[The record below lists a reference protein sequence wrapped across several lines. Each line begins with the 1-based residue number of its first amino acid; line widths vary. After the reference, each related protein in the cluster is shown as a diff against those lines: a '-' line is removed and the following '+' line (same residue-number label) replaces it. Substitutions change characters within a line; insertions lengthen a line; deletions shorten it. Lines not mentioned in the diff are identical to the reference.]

1 MSMKALY
8 LLFGLLLL
16 TTIGIAPPAPFLV
29 GGWVQYSNGDP
40 VNDPQ
45 VNLTNLNTGK
55 VFTAE
60 ISNDCY
66 QILPVNISA
75 GDVVRFNVTDGVTY
89 NITNYTVTEDDLN
102 NSGIFDYA
110 LILVS
115 TSPGITD
122 FSQDSLASPV
132 SPDSPVIE
140 VENETG
146 MSGTANSTA
155 PFMIYGWVFY
165 ENGSGC
171 IDPVVNITNLNTNKW
186 WLAET
191 LNGSHYYQLVLN
203 TANIRAGDVI
213 RINASKDGAVW
224 STNHTIV
231 KNDIDNGIIEV
242 NFNEEGVLPDLTVT
256 QVFSPQKWLIANSS
270 NTIIAEI
277 KNDGTAITDEFN
289 VSLTANGALIDV
301 ITVTSMATG
310 ANKSVSFNWT
320 MQHDGNYT
328 LLVTADSD
336 NKIEE
341 SNEINNNFSRTV
353 YVGTPD
359 IVVTE
364 IYYYPLSPVN
374 DSDPVNITA
383 IIENRGS
390 KGAWVNINFYIVEK
404 TPWGDPSYVN
414 VDPFASNPVYIE
426 AHGVNTTSAI
436 WNATCGIYE
445 IKVVADDSS
454 RTTDITVTPS
464 RDFTVVNIN
473 PSPSTAIFG
482 DNVTLN
488 ITVMNTGIR
497 TGDAEIYVSLDN
509 GGNAEL
515 IYSTSRTLEPGIP
528 DYIVF
533 EWDTSSTNLGGDC
546 NISVVVDPYKNTSEI
561 NETNNDMTHSIFVN
575 GTDLAVR
582 DVIIPRPDHI
592 EFEDE
597 LYKGDIVNVTARI
610 ENRGSIDAANFSV
623 GFYDNDTSGNISLIN
638 MTNISSLSAGNYLYI
653 NATWDL
659 LDASETEHHMQ
670 VRIDHC
676 DNPEN
681 DLSNNYNE
689 TSRYVIA
696 PWILDVSFSSLS
708 VKEGEDITIAA
719 IVTNSG
725 TRDRNASVK
734 FYSDHIYLDDILFK
748 EKTINV
754 AGNSSNTTEVVWNAR
769 PLLSGPMSNLTKTRV
784 ISVSVD
790 NSNPAPY
797 SINIEPANLTI
808 EGIVVYPD
816 HNVTIT
822 VKNNENRTIHPTF
835 WFYDVNHTVCYVVPN
850 KNYYGNVVKG
860 VYSITHPDALS
871 MSIYFSKIDYEASSG
886 NKAPWF
892 NVTDKNENLIYN
904 KIFPSSKTSFEI
916 LNFWT
921 KWGVGDTINITHMQI
936 KGPIKSAALLE
947 YRHLSLNANETKNF
961 TVQWN
966 ATMGEDHT
974 LWVQLSNKTQH
985 KNISLNIDL
994 AVTDV
999 SANSTTSD
1007 GNLENITA
1015 AIANLG
1021 YGNASEFKVKFF
1033 VDDPN
1038 ILFYTKNVTNLDS
1051 NTTITIPAN
1060 WTADTWNEKE
1070 GIATLNHTIWVE
1082 IDRCGNSDLNENNN
1096 RKSRSIQ
1103 INPTRDFS
1111 VTNISFIQNKENEH
1125 LTINTT
1131 IKNFGIPGSANVSIH
1146 ADKDGRSYQINSTYL
1161 NNGSD
1166 DVIVQWNN
1174 ASIVGHYT
1182 INAIVDPDN
1191 RTFEINESNNS
1202 MILPVYIEAPDLTI
1216 VNLTI
1221 DDSNPLEGDMVNI
1234 TAEIANVG
1242 DRPVNAS
1249 LIIYDSKRVSEEY
1262 NKYISPNR
1270 YTKKSVNISG
1280 NNATA
1285 MRLYLWYKM
1294 SYGGNL
1300 RLYDNKNRL
1309 ISSLSLDNDTFSGWT
1324 EWVVGDSIT
1333 VELENRGGSADLM
1346 ISKYD
1351 YLTTEDMINSTIQTT
1366 NTTNF
1371 TVSWNASTAGERNI
1385 VAIIYPENS
1394 ILELN
1399 EYNNSKT
1406 EFLRVRGAD
1415 LTVSELQLTV
1425 NGSEINGTIANGTI
1439 VNINATITNIGV
1451 KPTAKDFNVS
1461 LVCDDI
1467 YGERMEITKKTKQ
1480 SLYPNN
1486 STNVNATWNATIG
1499 DYTITAI
1506 ADPENRIFET
1516 SNSNNTLSKNV
1527 VVLGADLSITDT
1539 TFRVMPPDGA
1549 DINNASS
1556 PLYDT
1561 DTVVIN
1567 ATIKNRGLV
1576 RADAFSAYIFYE
1588 YEYLGNE
1595 YRNSSWIGDKNDK
1608 WINKGYDGAECICI
1622 HITNLF
1628 NINDRLIVYDGTG
1641 TEIARPDRSCWIPVM
1656 GDTAT
1661 IKYSNVHGLGFTADY
1676 YAGNIT
1682 KFENITLIPAGSIN
1696 ISMRQPVG
1704 TGNHPARVFAD
1715 PENIVPGDPDD
1726 NNYADSTLHV
1736 LPSRDFFPEI
1746 YLTHNGSVIG
1756 VNNTVLDGN
1765 TVTVDVGIRMGI
1777 NESDPYHEYRE
1788 GIVDVDIIDEHD
1800 WIDIPS
1806 PRNELTP
1813 YGYAYVISYPGADA
1827 IRLHFSELDVSPRD
1841 VVEIRDENGTLLCTI
1856 SSYTPISPW
1865 VSGDEIYVYRVRKPV
1880 AYGDYR
1886 YIACSIDKYQ
1896 YRIINRTTVEI
1907 AANGTAHTSARFS
1920 PGAGDHIIHV
1930 ITDPDDKIGEL
1941 NESNNEVNKTMYVEP
1956 CRDPAVVN
1964 IAFSPEMPDPGD
1976 AVIVT
1981 ANVTNYGNITSTF
1994 TIDLYAAKYEY
2005 RPYES
2010 LHPYDK
2016 SKPMYDVF
2024 EKDITTYPEANWTG
2038 VHFTRISTIDGLS
2051 KVDMHVYDRDGE
2063 ISENYYGF
2071 EGRDVW
2077 AWIKGDVL
2085 KLDTKQVCNL
2095 HGCIWGFSI
2104 DTVAHTVTLNQ
2115 TTVTLE
2121 PGETASVTGILPNV
2135 RIGNRSI
2142 TYTITAVVDQDNTVF
2157 ETNELNNVV
2166 SRELVANCPD
2176 LMVDFSPPDKAV
2188 IRNIGTGV
2196 AKDVEVR
2203 MWHDVN
2209 YTRYKEK
2216 YHRTE
2221 QRYMRFPPDEEKPYE
2236 NPDAV
2241 RVHFEKLTFDEGE
2254 FRVKNGTEII
2264 HTLPPGNYPD
2274 TWVEVEGKVSRIY
2287 CNYTDVKIDRYEY
2300 AYDLPVGDVL
2310 AGDIKKK
2317 EIPWTE
2323 YEEPYN
2329 LTIDADP
2336 GNDVIESNEDN
2347 NNKTIRMGA
2356 DLTLKRHTIPDYL
2369 QVDKPLNF
2377 IVRIENKGTM
2387 SIPAFNVTLYV
2398 KPDNGT
2404 MIPVE
2409 NHTIEKL
2416 GAKDDCHVKFEWKPP
2431 TDGKYRFIIRVD
2443 PEDRIVELD
2452 EDNNELILYDILV
2465 FKRLGYGGSYL
2476 KTYAK
2481 DEANGGFIFKMG
2493 DRDGK
2498 GDPDQWYQGNFQNGN
2513 TYKTKWNISLPA
2525 DANIKIARLY
2535 LYWGFTK
2542 GYTQP
2547 TEFNLKFNDYSPTQ
2561 SPGYPDYSDYPI
2573 EEGIEKRNNY
2583 ASGVYCYDVKDYITG
2598 SDEAT
2603 VTIRNLHGASYTCIA
2618 GMSIVIIYESD
2629 SGVLTKYWINE
2640 GADLLAARGG
2650 GTFFSSLS
2658 PDECTTKVFFD
2669 GGVDFDGLSNATLI
2683 TVVPWGNY
2691 GNELVDKET
2700 YTGTKWA
2707 GKKRNGL
2714 YFNSKELKDGAWIC
2728 DYSWDSVGIDERD
2741 VEEHLVK
2748 RDNVAEMQDRGDGM
2762 MISANA
2768 FLVLRYPP
2776 DLAVTDIDAPVSA
2789 VIGNKYVINTTINNE
2804 GRSNATDFNVSFYSN
2819 NVRVERHPISRL
2831 DSGDNITLQFNWK
2844 PMYMGKIYQLKVVA
2858 DVVSGPDWVELDED
2872 NNEMTKNVPIVEG
2885 GFGNESGPVGE
2896 GGAGAGGSGDG
2907 EGVSLFDMITGI
2919 LMKGSI
2925 LKDGG
2930 GGGGGGLGEF
2940 SLLEWIMKGIVLTIC
2955 SILVYFGYSMEKRRH
2970 NNR

>member
-2142 TYTITAVVDQDNTVF
+2142 SYTITAVVDRDNTVF
-2157 ETNELNNVV
+2157 ETNEFNNRV

-2196 AKDVEVR
+2196 AEDVEVR
-2203 MWHDVN
+2203 LWHDVN

-2221 QRYMRFPPDEEKPYE
+2221 QRNMRFPPDEEKPYE

-2347 NNKTIRMGA
+2347 NNKTIRIGA
-2356 DLTLKRHTIPDYL
+2356 DIVPEWIYFSKPTEDKLVVDLESTIEVTIMNDGTAPAGKFNITLEVTDVNGTVVFDQSRHTSLSAMQSDKVEFAWIPSDPGHYT
-2369 QVDKPLNF
+2369 VSVITDSD
-2377 IVRIENKGTM
+2377 G
-2387 SIPAFNVTLYV
+2387 NV
-2398 KPDNGT
+2398 N
-2404 MIPVE
+2404 
-2409 NHTIEKL
+2409 
-2416 GAKDDCHVKFEWKPP
+2416 
-2431 TDGKYRFIIRVD
+2431 
-2443 PEDRIVELD
+2443 ELD
-2452 EDNNELILYDILV
+2452 ENNNIRSRDIYV
-2465 FKRLGYGGSYL
+2465 YPFSGYSGGGSLINYKQDVFHGDVIFTIGDSQRL
-2476 KTYAK
+2476 QSVSEEDMLSVTFDDAIPAK
-2481 DEANGGFIFKMG
+2481 VK
-2493 DRDGK
+2493 
-2498 GDPDQWYQGNFQNGN
+2498 
-2513 TYKTKWNISLPA
+2513 L
-2525 DANIKIARLY
+2525 ARLY
-2535 LYWGFTK
+2535 LYVDTGSDP
-2542 GYTQP
+2542 GYKNALP
-2547 TEFNLKFNDYSPTQ
+2547 IEVDMKFNGHGVQTDRKYTDISVA
-2561 SPGYPDYSDYPI
+2561 SDWNVTY
-2573 EEGIEKRNNY
+2573 GL
-2583 ASGVYCYDVKDYITG
+2583 YCYDVTSYVDSEKKNVAV
-2598 SDEAT
+2598 AT
-2603 VTIRNLHGASYTCIA
+2603 KISPKFGNYYFFGIAAIGLLVVTEDNDAI
-2618 GMSIVIIYESD
+2618 
-2629 SGVLTKYWINE
+2629 LTKYWINE
-2640 GADLLAARGG
+2640 GIDTVMAKNKNHDTGLPFKDCTVLAEFDDVEQEDLEA
-2650 GTFFSSLS
+2650 
-2658 PDECTTKVFFD
+2658 V
-2669 GGVDFDGLSNATLI
+2669 NATLMAI
-2683 TVVPWGNY
+2683 LSLVHDNKEDLYPEANGE
-2691 GNELVDKET
+2691 GDLLRFNEHQI
-2700 YTGTKWA
+2700 G
-2707 GKKRNGL
+2707 
-2714 YFNSKELKDGAWIC
+2714 SLKDGSHWI
-2728 DYSWDSVGIDERD
+2728 YQRPMGVGTIAMTDNKWEFVTD
-2741 VEEHLVK
+2741 NLK
-2748 RDNVAEMQDRGDGM
+2748 RGINLATFQSKGNYIVP
-2762 MISANA
+2762 SNA

-2819 NVRVERHPISRL
+2819 NVREGRQKISRL

-2844 PMYMGKIYQLKVVA
+2844 PMYMGKIYRLQVVA
-2858 DVVSGPDWVELDED
+2858 DVVSGQDWVELDVD

-2896 GGAGAGGSGDG
+2896 GGAGTGGSGDG

-2930 GGGGGGLGEF
+2930 GGGGGIGEF

-2955 SILVYFGYSMEKRRH
+2955 SLLVCFGYSMEKRRH